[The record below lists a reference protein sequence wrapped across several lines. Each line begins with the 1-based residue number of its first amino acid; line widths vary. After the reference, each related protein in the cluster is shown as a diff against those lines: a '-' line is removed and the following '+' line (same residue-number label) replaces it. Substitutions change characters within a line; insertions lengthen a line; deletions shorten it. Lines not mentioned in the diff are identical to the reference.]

1 MGEQLMT
8 KVTMLFLWPS
18 FLDYAKIMEILIESR
33 LYEIGLTWTIWVFLA
48 LCVNFCFYTKVGSL
62 TALCCLDLMPRQHF
76 FRGTEQLCRNSS
88 KPNFAL
94 CLWLTPLT
102 FVALIWM
109 SFGPTKLFCKLFSF
123 SLKQII
129 RSCSLP
135 FILKFIRGFK
145 LSIK

>member
-1 MGEQLMT
+1 MTNIVKFPWWCQNHWDSNREQTLWDSYNLNNFYISCSMCQ
-8 KVTMLFLWPS
+8 FL
-18 FLDYAKIMEILIESR
+18 LLHKSR
-33 LYEIGLTWTIWVFLA
+33 LTDCIVLPWFEA
-48 LCVNFCFYTKVGSL
+48 K
-62 TALCCLDLMPRQHF
+62 TAF
-76 FRGTEQLCRNSS
+76 FWGTEQLYRNSS